1 MSDPISDLSAVD
13 SQRLLAGLADAVVVA
28 DESNRIV
35 YVNASAEKLLGWPP
49 GELVGR
55 PLVTIVPEPLKDAH
69 RAGFARY
76 LATREG
82 RLVGGRPAQVPAL
95 RADGREV
102 TVELTLTAHGLADGR
117 EVFVASLRD
126 LSDRIA
132 LELERSVSRYLLT
145 MREITTGLAAAGD
158 ATTLERVAPIVLE
171 AIGRSLEWDVGG
183 VWIVVGDELRPLRH
197 WAAPGFEA
205 AADAMV
211 EGFRS
216 LRRGEGLPGRVL
228 ETREPVWV
236 ENIQETPTY
245 PRREVAE
252 RHGLLS
258 AFAFPIFVHG
268 AVVAIVEFASRIRRG
283 AEPALLAA
291 MATSGSEIGRLVERD
306 AARREAASSRDH
318 LVGLAEALQAS
329 LLPPHLPVIPGIEL
343 ASRYR
348 AAGGEGQVGGDFF
361 DVFPLADGGWAVT
374 IGDVSGR
381 GPRAAALTALARYT
395 IRAAAVGFTLGS
407 DVLRVLND
415 VVRSELEGTD
425 ELGERFLTVAYL
437 VVKTSPDG
445 VRVSLACGGH
455 PPPLVLRESGDV
467 EETECHGEL
476 VGAFEVVEVADV
488 ELALAPGDAVVLFT
502 DGAIE
507 GRGVDG
513 PFGEERLREV
523 VRGCRGLSA
532 HQVAGALE
540 QAVLDYLG
548 GKGQDDLAIVVL
560 RLPAASAD
568 VGTEVAAVGAE
579 VLEPS

>member
-13 SQRLLAGLADAVVVA
+13 SQRLLDGLADAVVVA
-28 DESNRIV
+28 DENNRIV
-35 YVNASAEKLLGWPP
+35 YVNASTEKLLGWPP

-55 PLVTIVPEPLKDAH
+55 PLVTIVPERLREAH

-82 RLVGGRPAQVPAL
+82 RLVGGRPAEVPAL

-102 TVELTLTAHGLADGR
+102 TVELTLTAHGLDDGR

-132 LELERSVSRYLLT
+132 LELERAVSRYLLT

-171 AIGRSLEWDVGG
+171 AIGQSLEWDVGG
-183 VWIVVGDELRPLRH
+183 VWVVAGDELRPLRH
-197 WAAPGFEA
+197 WAAPGFEG

-211 EGFRS
+211 EGFRT
-216 LRRGEGLPGRVL
+216 LRRGEGLPGQVL
-228 ETREPVWV
+228 ESREPAWIEHVPG
-236 ENIQETPTY
+236 TPNY
-245 PRREVAE
+245 PRRDVAE

-258 AFAFPIFVHG
+258 SFAFPIFVHG
-268 AVVAIVEFASRIRRG
+268 AVVAVVEFASRTRRG

-395 IRAAAVGFTLGS
+395 IRAAAVGFSRGS

-415 VVRSELEGTD
+415 VVLRELEGTD
-425 ELGERFLTVAYL
+425 ALGERFLTVAYL
-437 VVKTSPDG
+437 VVKPSPSG
-445 VRVSLACGGH
+445 LSLSLACGGH
-455 PPPLVLRESGDV
+455 PSPLVLRESGEV
-467 EETECHGEL
+467 EETECRGEL
-476 VGAFEVVEVADV
+476 VGAFEVMEVADV
-488 ELALAPGDAVVLFT
+488 EVALAPGDAVVLFT

-507 GRGVDG
+507 GRGADG
-513 PFGEERLREV
+513 PFGEERLHEI
-523 VRGCRGLSA
+523 VRRCRGLSA
-532 HQVAGALE
+532 QQMAEALE
-540 QAVLDYLG
+540 QAVLAYLG
-548 GKGQDDLAIVVL
+548 GKGQDDMAIVVL
-560 RLPAASAD
+560 RLPAAGAD
-568 VGTEVAAVGAE
+568 VGSEMAAVGAE
-579 VLEPS
+579 GLAPR

>member
-1 MSDPISDLSAVD
+1 MSDPTSDLSAVD
-13 SQRLLAGLADAVVVA
+13 SQLLLDGLADAVVVA

-35 YVNASAEKLLGWPP
+35 YANTSTEDLLGWPK
-49 GELVGR
+49 GGLVGR
-55 PLVTIVPEPLKDAH
+55 PLVTIIPERLRDTH
-69 RAGFARY
+69 RRGFERY

-102 TVELTLTAHGLADGR
+102 TVELTLTAHGLADAR

-126 LSDRIA
+126 LSDSIA
-132 LELERSVSRYLLT
+132 LEQERAVSRYLLT

-158 ATTLERVAPIVLE
+158 ATTLERVAPIVLQ
-171 AIGRSLEWDVGG
+171 AIGQSLEWDVGG
-183 VWIVVGDELRPLRH
+183 VWVVAGDELRPLRH
-197 WAAPGFEA
+197 WAAAGFET

-211 EGFRS
+211 EGFRT
-216 LRRGEGLPGRVL
+216 LHRGEGLPGQVL
-228 ETREPVWV
+228 ESREPAWI
-236 ENIQETPTY
+236 ENVQGTANY

-252 RHGLLS
+252 HYGLLS

-268 AVVAIVEFASRIRRG
+268 AVVAIVEFASRIRRRP
-283 AEPALLAA
+283 EPALLAA

-318 LVGLAEALQAS
+318 LVALAEALQAS

-343 ASRYR
+343 GSRYR

-381 GPRAAALTALARYT
+381 GPQAAALTALARYT
-395 IRAAAVGFTLGS
+395 IRAAAVGFARGS

-415 VVRSELEGTD
+415 VVLRELEGTD
-425 ELGERFLTVAYL
+425 ELGERFLTVAYV
-437 VVKTSPDG
+437 VVKTSPEG
-445 VRVSLACGGH
+445 VMVSLACGGH
-455 PPPLVLRESGDV
+455 PSPLVLRESGEV
-467 EETECHGEL
+467 EETECRGEL
-476 VGAFEVVEVADV
+476 VGAFEVVEVSDV
-488 ELALAPGDAVVLFT
+488 EVALTPGDALVLFT

-507 GRGVDG
+507 GRGAEG
-513 PFGEERLREV
+513 PFGEERLRDV
-523 VRGCRGLSA
+523 VRRCRGLSA
-532 HQVAGALE
+532 QQVAEALE

-548 GKGQDDLAIVVL
+548 GKGQDDMAIVVL
-560 RLPAASAD
+560 RLPATSAD
-568 VGTEVAAVGAE
+568 VRSEVAAVGAE
-579 VLEPS
+579 GLRHS